1 MLLAC
6 VVVDVYAVKKH
17 AVVVSIRH
25 A

>member
-6 VVVDVYAVKKH
+6 VVDVYAVKKH
-17 AVVVSIRH
+17 AVVVSTWH

>member
-6 VVVDVYAVKKH
+6 VVDVYAMKKH
-17 AVVVSIRH
+17 AVVVSTRH

>member
-6 VVVDVYAVKKH
+6 VVDVYAVKKH
-17 AVVVSIRH
+17 AVVVSTRH

>member
-6 VVVDVYAVKKH
+6 VVDVYAMKKH

>member
-6 VVVDVYAVKKH
+6 VVDVYAVKKH